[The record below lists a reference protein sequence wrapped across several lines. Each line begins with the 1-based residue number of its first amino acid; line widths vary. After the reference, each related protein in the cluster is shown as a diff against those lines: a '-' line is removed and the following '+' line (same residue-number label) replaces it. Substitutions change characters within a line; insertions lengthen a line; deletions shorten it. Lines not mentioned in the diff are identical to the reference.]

1 MAIRILKIVAL
12 SFLLLSFFTITANSA
27 PKKFVVVIDAGHG
40 GHDPGAVGKKA
51 KEKTIN
57 LNTALKLGKLI
68 EQNCGDVKVVYTRK
82 TDVFIPLN
90 QRAQIANNAK
100 ADLFISIHTNAL
112 PKGKIVSGAE
122 TYTLGMARAGE
133 NLEVAKKENSVI
145 LMENGYKETYKG
157 FNPNSSESYI
167 IFEFMQDKNMNQSI
181 NFAKKIQ
188 QQFKK
193 AGRVDKG
200 VHQAGFLVLRET
212 AMPSVLV
219 ELGYISTPQEEN
231 FLNTSAGID
240 KMAQSIYNAFVSY
253 KSGQNTAVSSPSGKQ
268 SAPVVAESAAVGD
281 DEALEL
287 HPIRDASHVARNNNQ
302 QAKANNAK
310 EAVAKKEVAPTKATE
325 KATAKTA
332 EKTTEK
338 ATEKATAVKATEK
351 TAAAKAIGTA
361 AKATEKA
368 PEKTGEKA
376 KPETAKAAPKDAPIF
391 KIQILTSPTKL
402 NANDK
407 QFKGLKGVD
416 FYRESSKYKYTYGAS
431 SDYNEMLRKK
441 KEITA
446 KFSDCFIVAFRNG
459 EKMDV
464 NEAIRIFKNNK

>member
-1 MAIRILKIVAL
+1 MNQKLLYIFWMAMILL
-12 SFLLLSFFTITANSA
+12 TCSWQTAMGA

-57 LNTALKLGKLI
+57 LNAALKLGKLI

-112 PKGKIVSGAE
+112 PKGKIATGAE
-122 TYTLGMARAGE
+122 TYTLGMAKAGE

-157 FNPNSSESYI
+157 FNPNSAESYI

-193 AGRVDKG
+193 AGRIDKG

-219 ELGYISTPQEEN
+219 ELGYISTPQEET
-231 FLNTSAGID
+231 FLNSQDGID
-240 KMAQSIYNAFVSY
+240 KMARSIYNAFLSY
-253 KSGQNTAVSSPSGKQ
+253 KSGKVSNSVETESVQ
-268 SAPVVAESAAVGD
+268 PVVAEKAAVSK
-281 DEALEL
+281 DEVLEV
-287 HPIRDASHVARNNNQ
+287 HPIRDASHVARGSQPRTGNAARNAEEKKTAE
-302 QAKANNAK
+302 AKQPAK
-310 EAVAKKEVAPTKATE
+310 DSTTKTEKAVAKTEE
-325 KATAKTA
+325 KAPSKTEAKP
-332 EKTTEK
+332 
-338 ATEKATAVKATEK
+338 
-351 TAAAKAIGTA
+351 AAKASTESKA
-361 AKATEKA
+361 AKADPSA
-368 PEKTGEKA
+368 PV
-376 KPETAKAAPKDAPIF
+376 F
-391 KIQILTSPTKL
+391 KIQILASPTKL
-402 NANDK
+402 NPNDR
-407 QFKGLKGVD
+407 QFKGLKNVSY
-416 FYRESSKYKYTYGAS
+416 YRDVKKYKYTYGES
-431 SDYNEMLRKK
+431 TDYNEILRKK
-441 KEITA
+441 KEITS
-446 KFSDCFIVAFRNG
+446 KFADCFIIAFRNG

-464 NEAIRIFKNNK
+464 NEAIRIFKNRKK